1 MVSTNKIESH
11 PIDIT
16 QILLKQA
23 LDKRKIA
30 GIGPLLVNL
39 KGERWVVRGLRGAI
53 LDDRIT
59 LALEDFV
66 PHGLRKNAVCALL
79 EAGCT
84 VNEVSSITGQTAQI
98 VEHYAREVNQL
109 KLAEEAIRKW
119 EAAGN

>member
-39 KGERWVVRGLRGAI
+39 KGVAVDRAWVARS
-53 LDDRIT
+53 
-59 LALEDFV
+59 DF
-66 PHGLRKNAVCALL
+66 G
-79 EAGCT
+79 
-84 VNEVSSITGQTAQI
+84 
-98 VEHYAREVNQL
+98 
-109 KLAEEAIRKW
+109 
-119 EAAGN
+119 